1 MNRSFIDKDN
11 YFFLKA
17 ASLLSLA
24 SIFLYVVH
32 DPVGPPSGN
41 SWLGYTLGTIAG
53 FIILWLLWF
62 GVRKRTYINNRYSL
76 VQWLSGHVWL
86 GSSLLVLATLHC
98 GFQFDPNMHTVFYIV
113 MVLTVLSGMVGVY
126 FYIKVPATISRNL
139 AKASS
144 VEMHEDFDQIARDAL
159 AVARDIDPDVHELI
173 LFSVDRLFLGHRLP
187 TRKGLQELER
197 VGASLVSRRGRV
209 MTSEG
214 SDVGDRLGLNN
225 PVVRQD
231 ISFEATR
238 LHAFVIDLC
247 FDRSPGEKLQR
258 LLDLINEM
266 VDRLTRLE
274 KDRIANRRIR
284 IWLLFHVPLS
294 LATVIG
300 LFVHIISVFYY

>member
-1 MNRSFIDKDN
+1 MHRSFIDKDN
-11 YFFLKA
+11 YFFVKV
-17 ASLLSLA
+17 ASLLSLI
-24 SIFLYVVH
+24 SIVLYVVH

-53 FIILWLLWF
+53 IIILWLVWF
-62 GVRKRTYINNRYSL
+62 GVRKRTYINNRFSL

-86 GSSLLVLATLHC
+86 GTSLLVLATLHC
-98 GFQFDPNMHTVFYIV
+98 GFQFDPNMHTVFYFV
-113 MVLTVLSGMVGVY
+113 MVLTVISGMVGVY
-126 FYIKVPATISRNL
+126 FYIKVPASISRNL
-139 AKASS
+139 EKASS
-144 VEMHEDFDQIARDAL
+144 VQMHEEVDQIAREAL
-159 AVARDIDPDVHELI
+159 EVAREIDPDVHELI

-209 MTSEG
+209 MTSE
-214 SDVGDRLGLNN
+214 SKKAAEQFGLQN
-225 PVVRQD
+225 PVSQARK
-231 ISFEATR
+231 SFEATR

-247 FDRSPGEKLQR
+247 FDRSPGEKLQK
-258 LLDLINEM
+258 LLDLINDI

-274 KDRIANRRIR
+274 KDRVANRQIR

-300 LFVHIISVFYY
+300 LFVHIVSVFYY

>member
-1 MNRSFIDKDN
+1 MKRSFIDKDN

-17 ASLLSLA
+17 SALLSLV

-41 SWLGYTLGTIAG
+41 SWLGYSLGTVGG

-62 GVRKRTYINNRYSL
+62 GVRKRTYINNRFSL

-86 GSSLLVLATLHC
+86 GTSLLILATLHC

-126 FYIKVPATISRNL
+126 FYIKVPATISMNL

-144 VEMHEDFDQIARDAL
+144 VQMHEDFDQIAREAL
-159 AVARDIDPDVHELI
+159 GVAREIDPDVHELI
-173 LFSVDRLFLGHRLP
+173 LFAVDRLFLGHRLP
-187 TRKGLQELER
+187 TRKGHQELEK
-197 VGASLVSRRGRV
+197 VGASLLSRRGLT
-209 MTSEG
+209 MTTASVQ
-214 SDVGDRLGLNN
+214 SPVKVGLEN
-225 PVVRQD
+225 PAGTETK
-231 ISFEATR
+231 SLEANR

-247 FDRSPGEKLQR
+247 FDRSPGEKLQK
-258 LLDLINEM
+258 LLDLINSL
-266 VDRLTRLE
+266 VDRLIRLE
-274 KDRIANRRIR
+274 KDRVANRRIR

-300 LFVHIISVFYY
+300 LFVHIVSVFYY

>member
-17 ASLLSLA
+17 ASLLSLV

-41 SWLGYTLGTIAG
+41 SWLGYSLGTIGG

-62 GVRKRTYINNRYSL
+62 GVRKRSYINNRYSL

-86 GSSLLVLATLHC
+86 GTSLLILATLHC

-113 MVLTVLSGMVGVY
+113 MVLTVISGMVGVY
-126 FYIKVPATISRNL
+126 FYIKVPATITRNL
-139 AKASS
+139 ANSS
-144 VEMHEDFDQIARDAL
+144 SIQMHEDFDQISREAL
-159 AVARDIDPDVHELI
+159 QVARDIDPDVHELI

-187 TRKGLQELER
+187 SRKGLQELER
-197 VGASLVSRRGRV
+197 VGTSLVSRRGRV
-209 MTSEG
+209 MMSEA
-214 SDVGDRLGLNN
+214 DQKRRRLQLEN
-225 PVVRQD
+225 PVLKSD
-231 ISFEATR
+231 EAFDASR

-247 FDRSPGEKLQR
+247 FDRSPGEKLQK
-258 LLDLINEM
+258 LLDLINDM
-266 VDRLTRLE
+266 VDRLKRLE
-274 KDRIANRRIR
+274 TDRIGNRQIR

-300 LFVHIISVFYY
+300 LFVHIVSVFYY

>member
-1 MNRSFIDKDN
+1 MKRSFIDKDN

-17 ASLLSLA
+17 SALLSLV

-41 SWLGYTLGTIAG
+41 SWLGYSLGTVGG

-62 GVRKRTYINNRYSL
+62 GVRKRTYINNRFSL

-86 GSSLLVLATLHC
+86 GTSLLILATLHC

-126 FYIKVPATISRNL
+126 FYIKVPATISMNL

-144 VEMHEDFDQIARDAL
+144 VQMHEDFDQIAREAL
-159 AVARDIDPDVHELI
+159 GVAREIDPDVHELI
-173 LFSVDRLFLGHRLP
+173 LFAVDRLFLGHRLP
-187 TRKGLQELER
+187 TRKGHQELEK
-197 VGASLVSRRGRV
+197 VGASLLSRRGLT
-209 MTSEG
+209 MTTASVQSPVKEG
-214 SDVGDRLGLNN
+214 LEN
-225 PVVRQD
+225 PAGTETK
-231 ISFEATR
+231 SLEANR

-247 FDRSPGEKLQR
+247 FDRSPGEKLQK
-258 LLDLINEM
+258 LLDLINSL
-266 VDRLTRLE
+266 VDRLIRLE
-274 KDRIANRRIR
+274 KDRVANRRIR

-300 LFVHIISVFYY
+300 LFVHIVSVFYY

>member
-24 SIFLYVVH
+24 SIVLYVVH

-53 FIILWLLWF
+53 LIILWLLWF

-86 GSSLLVLATLHC
+86 GTSLLILATLHC

-139 AKASS
+139 AKTSS
-144 VEMHEDFDQIARDAL
+144 VQMHEDFDQIARDAL
-159 AVARDIDPDVHELI
+159 QVARDIDPDVHELI
-173 LFSVDRLFLGHRLP
+173 LFSVDRLFIGHRLP
-187 TRKGLQELER
+187 NRKGLHELEK
-197 VGASLVSRRGRV
+197 VGASLVARRGRV
-209 MTSEG
+209 MTSASTEATETKG
-214 SDVGDRLGLNN
+214 SVGS
-225 PVVRQD
+225 VVPKKN
-231 ISFEATR
+231 SFEATR

-247 FDRSPGEKLQR
+247 FDRSPGEKLQK
-258 LLDLINEM
+258 LLDLINDM

-274 KDRIANRRIR
+274 SDRVANRRIR

>member
-1 MNRSFIDKDN
+1 VNRSFIDKDN

-17 ASLLSLA
+17 ASLLSLI

-41 SWLGYTLGTIAG
+41 SWLGYTLGTIGG

-62 GVRKRTYINNRYSL
+62 GVRKRTYINNRFSL

-86 GSSLLVLATLHC
+86 GTSLLILATLHC
-98 GFQFDPNMHTVFYIV
+98 GFQFDANMHTVFYIV

-126 FYIKVPATISRNL
+126 FYIKVPATISMNL

-144 VEMHEDFDQIARDAL
+144 VQMHEEFDQMTREAL
-159 AVARDIDPDVHELI
+159 EVAREIDRDVHELI

-187 TRKGLQELER
+187 TRKGLKELEK

-209 MTSEG
+209 MTSEATE
-214 SDVGDRLGLNN
+214 SAEQLKLGN
-225 PVVRQD
+225 PMGPGEQ
-231 ISFEATR
+231 SFEATR

-247 FDRSPGEKLQR
+247 FDRSPGEKLQK
-258 LLDLINEM
+258 LLDLINDM

>member
-1 MNRSFIDKDN
+1 MNRTFIDKDN

-17 ASLLSLA
+17 SALLSLV

-41 SWLGYTLGTIAG
+41 SWLGYSLGTVGG

-62 GVRKRTYINNRYSL
+62 GVRKRTYINNRFSL

-86 GSSLLVLATLHC
+86 GTSLLILATLHC

-126 FYIKVPATISRNL
+126 FYIKVPATISMNL

-144 VEMHEDFDQIARDAL
+144 VQMHEDFDQIAREAL
-159 AVARDIDPDVHELI
+159 GVAREIDPDVHELI
-173 LFSVDRLFLGHRLP
+173 LFAVDRLFLGHRLP
-187 TRKGLQELER
+187 TRKGHQELEK
-197 VGASLVSRRGRV
+197 VGASLLSRRGLT
-209 MTSEG
+209 MTTASVQSPVKEG
-214 SDVGDRLGLNN
+214 LEN
-225 PVVRQD
+225 PAGTETK
-231 ISFEATR
+231 SLEANR

-247 FDRSPGEKLQR
+247 FDRSPGEKLQK
-258 LLDLINEM
+258 LLDLINSL
-266 VDRLTRLE
+266 VDRLIRLE
-274 KDRIANRRIR
+274 KDRVANRRIR

-300 LFVHIISVFYY
+300 LFVHIVSVFYY

>member
-11 YFFLKA
+11 YFFVKA
-17 ASLLSLA
+17 ASLLSLI
-24 SIFLYVVH
+24 SIVLYVVH

-53 FIILWLLWF
+53 IIILWLVWF
-62 GVRKRTYINNRYSL
+62 GVRKRTYINNRFSL

-86 GSSLLVLATLHC
+86 GTSLLVLATLHC
-98 GFQFDPNMHTVFYIV
+98 GFQFDPNMHTVFYFV
-113 MVLTVLSGMVGVY
+113 MVLTVISGMVGVY
-126 FYIKVPATISRNL
+126 FYIKVPATISKNL
-139 AKASS
+139 EKASS
-144 VEMHEDFDQIARDAL
+144 VQMHEEVDQIAREAL
-159 AVARDIDPDVHELI
+159 EVAREIDPDVHELI

-209 MTSEG
+209 MTSE
-214 SDVGDRLGLNN
+214 SKKAAEQFGLQN
-225 PVVRQD
+225 PVSKTRR
-231 ISFEATR
+231 SFEATR

-247 FDRSPGEKLQR
+247 FDRSPGEKLQK
-258 LLDLINEM
+258 LLDLINDI

-274 KDRIANRRIR
+274 KDRVANRQIR

-300 LFVHIISVFYY
+300 LFVHIVSVFYY

>member
-1 MNRSFIDKDN
+1 VNRSFIDKDN

-17 ASLLSLA
+17 ASLLSLI
-24 SIFLYVVH
+24 SIVLYVVH

-41 SWLGYTLGTIAG
+41 SWLGYTLGTIGG

-62 GVRKRTYINNRYSL
+62 GVRKRTYINNRFSL

-86 GSSLLVLATLHC
+86 GTSLLILATLHC

-126 FYIKVPATISRNL
+126 FYIKVPATISKNL

-144 VEMHEDFDQIARDAL
+144 VQMHEEFDQIAREAL
-159 AVARDIDPDVHELI
+159 EVAREIDPAVHELI

-187 TRKGLQELER
+187 TRQGLQELEK

-209 MTSEG
+209 MTSEATE
-214 SDVGDRLGLNN
+214 SAEQRRLAN
-225 PVVRQD
+225 PMGPEKQ
-231 ISFEATR
+231 SFEATR

-247 FDRSPGEKLQR
+247 FDRSPGEKLQK
-258 LLDLINEM
+258 LLDLINDM

-274 KDRIANRRIR
+274 KDRVANRRIR
-284 IWLLFHVPLS
+284 VWLLFHVPLS